1 MNALKVKSSLAK
13 TVEALGDAE
22 LGRLFRGMMKYA
34 FCEIDP
40 ELPGNERILWPN
52 VKTDIDAQL
61 SAFSA
66 HSVANKANVTKRY
79 ETLRTATKNYDSYNF
94 VEERKEEDKGEENE
108 KEAPSSPLN
117 PPVTPKKELKEG
129 ETEGEKKLCARARR
143 QFVPPTLE
151 DVRAY
156 IRQRGSSVD
165 PVQFYEY
172 FTADP
177 KNSWV
182 DAKGQPVRNWK
193 QKVITWEKFNLGHGN
208 GKTRAAQ
215 DLDNT
220 YDMMRRW
227 ADE

>member
-1 MNALKVKSSLAK
+1 MNTLKVKSSLAK

-52 VKTDIDAQL
+52 VRTDIDAQL
-61 SAFSA
+61 SAFSS
-66 HSVANKANVTKRY
+66 HSVANRANVTKRY

-108 KEAPSSPLN
+108 KEVPSSPLN

-129 ETEGEKKLCARARR
+129 ETEGEKKPFARARK
-143 QFVPPTLE
+143 QFVPPTLDE
-151 DVRAY
+151 VRAY
-156 IRQRGSSVD
+156 VAQRGSNVD
-165 PVQFYEY
+165 PVQFFEY
-172 FTADP
+172 FQEGG
-177 KNSWV
+177 WV
-182 DAKGQPVRNWK
+182 DAKGQPVRAWK
-193 QKVITWEKFNLGHGN
+193 QKLLTWEKFNPGRR
-208 GKTRAAQ
+208 KTRAAQ

-220 YDMMRRW
+220 YSMMREW
-227 ADE
+227 ANE

>member
-1 MNALKVKSSLAK
+1 MNTLKVKSSLAK

-61 SAFSA
+61 SAFSS
-66 HSVANKANVTKRY
+66 HSVANRANVTKRY

-129 ETEGEKKLCARARR
+129 ETEGEKKPFVRARK
-143 QFVPPTLE
+143 QFVPPTLDE
-151 DVRAY
+151 VRAY
-156 IRQRGSSVD
+156 VAQRGSNVD
-165 PVQFYEY
+165 PVQFFEY
-172 FTADP
+172 FQEGG
-177 KNSWV
+177 WV
-182 DAKGQPVRNWK
+182 DAKGQPVRAWK
-193 QKVITWEKFNLGHGN
+193 QKLLTWEKFNPGRR
-208 GKTRAAQ
+208 KTRAAQ

-220 YDMMRRW
+220 YSMMREW
-227 ADE
+227 ANE

>member
-1 MNALKVKSSLAK
+1 MNTLKVKSSLAK

-61 SAFSA
+61 SAFSS
-66 HSVANKANVTKRY
+66 HSVANRANVTKRY
-79 ETLRTATKNYDSYNF
+79 EALRTATKNYDSYNF

-129 ETEGEKKLCARARR
+129 ETEGEKKPFVRARK
-143 QFVPPTLE
+143 QFVPPTLDE
-151 DVRAY
+151 VRSYVA
-156 IRQRGSSVD
+156 QRGSNVD
-165 PVQFYEY
+165 PVQFFEY
-172 FTADP
+172 FQEGG
-177 KNSWV
+177 WV
-182 DAKGQPVRNWK
+182 DAKGQPVRAWK
-193 QKVITWEKFNLGHGN
+193 QKLLTWEKFNPGRR
-208 GKTRAAQ
+208 KTRAAQ

-220 YDMMRRW
+220 YSMMREW
-227 ADE
+227 ANE

>member
-1 MNALKVKSSLAK
+1 MNTLKVKSSLAK

-66 HSVANKANVTKRY
+66 HSVANRANVTKRY

-94 VEERKEEDKGEENE
+94 VEQSREEDKGEKKE
-108 KEAPSSPLN
+108 KEGGSSPLKPPSSPN
-117 PPVTPKKELKEG
+117 KELRKG
-129 ETEGEKKLCARARR
+129 ETEEETKRARTR
-143 QFVPPTLE
+143 KPFVPPTLE
-151 DVRAY
+151 DVKAY
-156 IRQRGSSVD
+156 VALRNSVVD
-165 PVQFYEY
+165 PVEFWEY
-172 FTADP
+172 F
-177 KNSWV
+177 NEGHWV
-182 DAKGQPVRNWK
+182 DSEGKPVKAWK
-193 QKVITWEKFNLGHGN
+193 QKLLTWEHHQKYRKGN

-220 YDMMRRW
+220 YSMMREW
-227 ADE
+227 ANE

>member
-151 DVRAY
+151 EVRAY
-156 IRQRGSSVD
+156 VAQRGSNVD

-172 FTADP
+172 FQEGG
-177 KNSWV
+177 WV
-182 DAKGQPVRNWK
+182 DAKGQPVRAWK
-193 QKVITWEKFNLGHGN
+193 QKLLTWEKFNPGRR
-208 GKTRAAQ
+208 KTRAAQ
-215 DLDNT
+215 DLDST

>member
-1 MNALKVKSSLAK
+1 
-13 TVEALGDAE
+13 
-22 LGRLFRGMMKYA
+22 
-34 FCEIDP
+34 
-40 ELPGNERILWPN
+40 
-52 VKTDIDAQL
+52 
-61 SAFSA
+61 
-66 HSVANKANVTKRY
+66 
-79 ETLRTATKNYDSYNF
+79 
-94 VEERKEEDKGEENE
+94 
-108 KEAPSSPLN
+108 
-117 PPVTPKKELKEG
+117 
-129 ETEGEKKLCARARR
+129 
-143 QFVPPTLE
+143 VPPTLE

-177 KNSWV
+177 NNSWV

-193 QKVITWEKFNLGHGN
+193 QKIITWEKFNLGQSPRN

-215 DLDNT
+215 DLDST